1 MYTKSENVYIIISTM
16 PQFDR
21 YHLERLNPHWE
32 RLYYEYPIERDI
44 VPAIKG
50 ELSHSLMIA
59 IYGLRRVGKT
69 VVMKQIIN
77 HLMLSGVEPLDI
89 LYLTFDDF
97 QGELMEAIGVFERIR
112 GRRVGKGDYIFL
124 DEVQK
129 VPRWEE
135 KVKVLYDISGAKI
148 IVSGSASAPLRRGG
162 ETLAGRIVEFV
173 LEPLSF
179 REYLRFRG
187 MEDSMESP
195 LDSQVEREYWRYI
208 RAPFPQVVLEDINPK
223 EYVRSIYE
231 KTLFRD
237 LPELFSIEYEEKLF
251 QLFYLI
257 RQSPGFIASYE
268 NLASEL
274 GVDRRTISRYVE
286 ALERGYLVRKL
297 YNYSKNPFTERRKLK
312 KLYPY
317 VAAFCEGREDSMVET
332 AVAEH
337 LQARFFYRDKQ
348 KREVDFVL
356 PERSLAVEVKYRS
369 RIRKG
374 ELRGLKSFMEKFDFR
389 GMVVSKSRMDSP
401 DEGITVVPYFR
412 LPKVVEEMGI
422 KPYRKV

>member
-1 MYTKSENVYIIISTM
+1 M

-21 YHLERLNPHWE
+21 HYLERINPHWE
-32 RLYYEYPIERDI
+32 ELLYDYPIERDI
-44 VPAIKG
+44 VSKIRK
-50 ELSHSLMIA
+50 ELSHSLIIA

-77 HLMLSGVEPLDI
+77 HLMLSGVNPLSI
-89 LYLTFDDF
+89 LYLTFDDYR
-97 QGELMEAIGVFERIR
+97 GDLMDAVGIFERIR
-112 GRRVGKGDYIFL
+112 GKRVGRGDYILL

-135 KVKVLYDISGAKI
+135 QVKVLYDITGAKI
-148 IVSGSASAPLRRGG
+148 MVSGSASAPLRRGG
-162 ETLAGRIVEFV
+162 ETLAGRIVEFI

-179 REYLRFRG
+179 REYLVFRG
-187 MEDSMESP
+187 MEDLMKSP
-195 LDSQVEREYWRYI
+195 IDAQVEREYWRYI
-208 RAPFPQVVLEDINPK
+208 RAPFPQVVLEDVNPQ

-237 LPELFSIEYEEKLF
+237 LPELFSIEYREKLF
-251 QLFYLI
+251 HLFYLI
-257 RQSPGFIASYE
+257 RHSPGFIASYE
-268 NLASEL
+268 NLSVEL

-297 YNYSKNPFTERRKLK
+297 HNYSRNPFTHRRKLK

-317 VAAFCEGREDSMVET
+317 VAAFCEGDEALIVET
-332 AVAEH
+332 AVAQH
-337 LQARFFYRDKQ
+337 LNARFFYRDKQ

-356 PERSLAVEVKYRS
+356 PEHSLAVEVKYRP

-389 GMVVSKSRMDSP
+389 GMVVSKERMDSI
-401 DEGITVVPYFR
+401 DDKITAVPYFR
-412 LPKVVEEMGI
+412 LPEVVEEMGI
-422 KPYRKV
+422 KPYRRIQSVQ

>member
-1 MYTKSENVYIIISTM
+1 M
-16 PQFDR
+16 
-21 YHLERLNPHWE
+21 
-32 RLYYEYPIERDI
+32 
-44 VPAIKG
+44 
-50 ELSHSLMIA
+50 
-59 IYGLRRVGKT
+59 
-69 VVMKQIIN
+69 
-77 HLMLSGVEPLDI
+77 
-89 LYLTFDDF
+89 
-97 QGELMEAIGVFERIR
+97 
-112 GRRVGKGDYIFL
+112 
-124 DEVQK
+124 QK

-148 IVSGSASAPLRRGG
+148 IVSGSASASLRRGG

-187 MEDSMESP
+187 MEDSME
-195 LDSQVEREYWRYI
+195 REYWRYI
-208 RAPFPQVVLEDINPK
+208 RVPFPQVVLEDINPK

-231 KTLFRD
+231 KTLLRD
-237 LPELFSIEYEEKLF
+237 LPELFSIEYEGKLF
-251 QLFYLI
+251 QLFHLI

-268 NLASEL
+268 SFASEL

-297 YNYSKNPFTERRKLK
+297 YNYSKNSFTERRKLK

-337 LQARFFYRDKQ
+337 LQVQFFYRDKQ

-356 PERSLAVEVKYRS
+356 PEHSLAVEVKYRS

-374 ELRGLKSFMEKFDFR
+374 ELRGLKFFMEKFNFR
-389 GMVVSKSRMDSP
+389 GMVVSKSRIDFA